1 VTRASD
7 SPSTEHTTS
16 AAARAPHS
24 ELVVTCRGLR
34 KVYRGVVAVESATFN
49 VARGEIFGLL
59 GPNGAGKTTT
69 VECLQGLRRT
79 DGGEAR
85 VLGLDP
91 QRQARD
97 LRRRIGCQLQ
107 QSALPDH
114 IKVWEALDLFA
125 ALTPGGRDWRAVM
138 EEWGLGDKRGAR
150 FHSLS
155 GGQKQRLFVALAVVN
170 EPELVF
176 LDEMTTGLD
185 PAARRDAWDLIR
197 EMREHGATVVLVT
210 HFMEEAERLC
220 DRVAIV
226 DRGRVVATGSPQGLI
241 AGYADGV
248 RVAFTTDAPD
258 VTWLATVPHVSSV
271 ERHALRVEIEGDGPV
286 LAHVA
291 AALLAHGIEPLD
303 LHPETPSLE
312 DVFLRIT
319 GHSLRDEPEPAQRT
333 GRLSLGE

>member
-1 VTRASD
+1 M
-7 SPSTEHTTS
+7 TTS
-16 AAARAPHS
+16 DAAAAPHS
-24 ELVVTCRGLR
+24 ELVVMCRGLR
-34 KVYRGVVAVESATFN
+34 KVYHDVVAVDSATFN

-69 VECLQGLRRT
+69 VECLQGLRKA

-85 VLGLDP
+85 ILGLDP
-91 QRQARD
+91 QRQSGE
-97 LRRRIGCQLQ
+97 LRPRIGSQLQ

-125 ALTPGGRDWRAVM
+125 SLTPGGRDWRVVL
-138 EEWGLGDKRGAR
+138 EEWGLGAKRKAA
-150 FHSLS
+150 FYSLS
-155 GGQKQRLFVALAVVN
+155 GGQKQRLFVALALVN

-197 EMREHGATVVLVT
+197 EMRERGATVVLVT

-226 DRGRVVATGSPQGLI
+226 DRGRVVATGAPQALMAEH
-241 AGYADGV
+241 AGGV
-248 RVAFTTDAPD
+248 HVAFTTDVAD
-258 VTWLATVPHVSSV
+258 VDWLTAVPHAGSV
-271 ERHALRVEIEGDGPV
+271 VRHGPRVEVEGDGPV

-291 AALLAHGIEPLD
+291 AALLAHGIEPHD
-303 LHPETPSLE
+303 LHLELPTLE
-312 DVFLRIT
+312 DVFLQVT
-319 GHSLRDEPEPAQRT
+319 GHSMRDVPEPAQRAR
-333 GRLSLGE
+333 RLSLG

>member
-1 VTRASD
+1 VARTSDPASAEQTISD
-7 SPSTEHTTS
+7 
-16 AAARAPHS
+16 AAWGPHS

-34 KVYRGVVAVESATFN
+34 KLYHGIAAVESATFN

-69 VECLQGLRRT
+69 VECLQGLRRA

-125 ALTPGGRDWRAVM
+125 SLTPGGRDWRHVM
-138 EEWGLGDKRGAR
+138 EEWGLGEKRGAA

-226 DRGRVVATGSPQGLI
+226 DRGRVAATGSPQGLI
-241 AGYADGV
+241 ADHADGV

-258 VTWLATVPHVSSV
+258 VGWLAAVPHVSSV
-271 ERHALRVEIEGDGPV
+271 ERHGPRVEIEGDGPV
-286 LAHVA
+286 LTHVA
-291 AALLAHGIEPLD
+291 AALLAHGIEPHD
-303 LHPETPSLE
+303 LHPEMPSLE

-319 GHSLRDEPEPAQRT
+319 GHSLRDEPEPVQRS
-333 GRLSLGE
+333 GRLSSEQ

>member
-1 VTRASD
+1 VARASD
-7 SPSTEHTTS
+7 PASAEQTTS
-16 AAARAPHS
+16 SAWGPHS

-34 KVYRGVVAVESATFN
+34 KAYHGVAAVESATFS

-69 VECLQGLRRT
+69 VECLQGLRKT

-91 QRQARD
+91 QCQARD

-125 ALTPGGRDWRAVM
+125 SLTPGGRDWRAVM
-138 EEWGLGDKRGAR
+138 EEWGLGDKRNAA

-226 DRGRVVATGSPQGLI
+226 DRGRIAATGSPQGLI
-241 AGYADGV
+241 ADHAEGV
-248 RVAFTTDAPD
+248 RVAFSTDAPD
-258 VTWLATVPHVSSV
+258 IGWLAAVPHVSSV
-271 ERHALRVEIEGDGPV
+271 ERHGPRVEIDGEGPV

-291 AALLAHGIEPLD
+291 AALLAHDIEPYD

-312 DVFLRIT
+312 DVFLSIT

-333 GRLSLGE
+333 SRPARG